1 MGEALCRGDADED
14 VVAGEDAA
22 EPVWSP
28 LKPNAGIGGAGG
40 GVGGVGGVGADLFS
54 CWGWGLPFSST
65 TNTAAK
71 DV

>member
-1 MGEALCRGDADED
+1 MGEALCRGDADADED

-40 GVGGVGGVGADLFS
+40 GFGADLFS